1 MADVD
6 SVLPT
11 NSHKDDCA
19 MSRDAARAEE
29 PTNAHTKTLDFQA
42 VLSSAFVAPDVTR
55 SAAPTVWSRPA
66 ERFGDEEHR
75 DTVEWTRTQPLLSR
89 N

>member
-1 MADVD
+1 MRYGDCAEARVAAISALDAMADVD

-29 PTNAHTKTLDFQA
+29 PTNAHTKTLDSQA
-42 VLSSAFVAPDVTR
+42 VLSSAFVAQT
-55 SAAPTVWSRPA
+55 
-66 ERFGDEEHR
+66 
-75 DTVEWTRTQPLLSR
+75 
-89 N
+89 

>member
-29 PTNAHTKTLDFQA
+29 PANAHTKTLDFQA
-42 VLSSAFVAPDVTR
+42 VLSSAFVPQT
-55 SAAPTVWSRPA
+55 
-66 ERFGDEEHR
+66 
-75 DTVEWTRTQPLLSR
+75 
-89 N
+89 